1 MQKSRDQGV
10 SRPSFLHEYL
20 LAARSYCTRFIPV
33 SLFTFHVAEVLLAV
47 LYILPAT
54 SAIETPVSLPEL
66 PQERLASLGG
76 RFTSRSGSITSSL
89 ALPRPTWSP
98 LVKHHV
104 NLSDPSPPWLT
115 DLHLQAATRHS
126 VLGRM
131 ISTIIRPSIHLH
143 ITSVLLTLRR
153 STCPFSGEQGL
164 FACMR

>member
-1 MQKSRDQGV
+1 MSHDHLSCTNTSWQRAHTVRGSSPFLSSR
-10 SRPSFLHEYL
+10 FMW
-20 LAARSYCTRFIPV
+20 
-33 SLFTFHVAEVLLAV
+33 AEVLLAV

-104 NLSDPSPPWLT
+104 NLSDPSLLIVPTPHRGLRT
-115 DLHLQAATRHS
+115 FICRRLH
-126 VLGRM
+126 G
-131 ISTIIRPSIHLH
+131 
-143 ITSVLLTLRR
+143 TL
-153 STCPFSGEQGL
+153 SWV
-164 FACMR
+164 A

>member
-1 MQKSRDQGV
+1 MW
-10 SRPSFLHEYL
+10 
-20 LAARSYCTRFIPV
+20 
-33 SLFTFHVAEVLLAV
+33 AEVLLAV

-104 NLSDPSPPWLT
+104 NLSDPSLLIVPTPTVAYGPSSAGGYTALCLGSHDIHNNQAIYPPAYYECFAYTSQVNLPILGGARLVCLYALT
-115 DLHLQAATRHS
+115 VAR
-126 VLGRM
+126 V
-131 ISTIIRPSIHLH
+131 
-143 ITSVLLTLRR
+143 
-153 STCPFSGEQGL
+153 
-164 FACMR
+164 